1 MCKRFLLIIA
11 FILTIPLF
19 CNAEEISLTLDEAVT
34 IALRDNRA
42 VLLKA
47 EDVKKAKYGISE
59 AQAAL
64 FPSLTAGAG
73 WSDTRGLYEK
83 DVGVYT
89 AQVGVKQIL
98 YAGGKIV
105 NAVKVSEYAYES
117 AQAVLDRTKQDT
129 VYMVTQAYYTLLL
142 SQKAAGLNK
151 TMLENTQ
158 EHSEVVKAR
167 YSRGQTSTSDTLN
180 IKAALSSIQQEYDG
194 AIRQT
199 ETAQEVLRNLLY
211 LDAGVIIKPNYQFK
225 YKEQD
230 LAYDKAFIKALQAR
244 PEIRQLEA
252 QRKIA
257 GHALEI
263 AKAGNRPTI
272 AAGWD
277 YYARS
282 HALTGTAK
290 NRNDYNIVGVSISWP
305 VFDGWATKARVEKAI
320 VDVQEAQLSREK
332 LNKDISLDVKT
343 AYVALSDAIEKM
355 KSIEDQVLLYQDA
368 VSVMQ
373 KKFADG
379 MASSLDVHDAMLAYD
394 ISLFNQTQ
402 ALYDYLTAKAA
413 FDKATGGVL

>member
-1 MCKRFLLIIA
+1 MCKRFILMIA
-11 FILTIPLF
+11 FILSGPIAGL
-19 CNAEEISLTLDEAVT
+19 AEEISLTLDETIT

-42 VLLKA
+42 ILLRA

-59 AQAAL
+59 AQASL
-64 FPSLTAGAG
+64 FPGLTAGAG
-73 WSDTRGLYEK
+73 WSDTRGLYDK
-83 DVGVYT
+83 DVGVYS

-105 NAVKVSEYAYES
+105 NAIKVSEYVYES
-117 AQAVLDRTKQDT
+117 AQAVLDQAKQDT

-142 SQKAAGLNK
+142 SRSAAGLNK
-151 TMLENTQ
+151 TVLENTQ
-158 EHSEVVKAR
+158 EHSRVVSAR
-167 YSRGQTSTSDTLN
+167 YSQGQASESDALR
-180 IKAALSSIQQEYDG
+180 IKSALSGMLQEYE
-194 AIRQT
+194 ASVRQT

-211 LDAGVIIKPNYQFK
+211 LDAGVNIKPNYQFK

-230 LAYDKAFIKALQAR
+230 LAYDKAFIKALQVR
-244 PEIRQLEA
+244 PEIRQAEA

-257 GHALEI
+257 AHSLEV

-282 HALTGTAK
+282 AALTGTAK
-290 NRNDYNIVGVSISWP
+290 NRNDYNVLGISISWP
-305 VFDGWATKARVEKAI
+305 VFDGWATKAKVEKAI
-320 VDVQEAQLSREK
+320 LDVKEAQLQREK
-332 LNKDISLDVKT
+332 LNKDISLDLKT
-343 AYVALSDAIEKM
+343 AYVGLSDSIERM
-355 KSIEDQVLLYQDA
+355 KSIEDQVLVYKDTVA
-368 VSVMQ
+368 VMQ
-373 KKFADG
+373 KKFDEG
-379 MASSLDVHDAMLAYD
+379 IASSLDVHDAMLAYD